1 MNDTNPYAAPQTNQ
15 NPIEIP
21 SVYTDSKYLFV
32 KNDFNS
38 PAICIRS
45 GEDVDPNSKKYKV
58 LITHVPVI
66 VYALI
71 VFGFLG
77 LILLLVC
84 QKKVSF
90 EVYLNQE
97 NARKYRRNKLVSVS
111 SFLLFIVALVLGF
124 MSGNSYVFILFGILF
139 LFFLFWIALTNKL
152 VKLVRYKNKYFQV
165 KNAHSRFLEHMP
177 RL

>member
-1 MNDTNPYAAPQTNQ
+1 MNDTNPYATPQTNQ

-21 SVYTDSKYLFV
+21 SVYTDSEYLFV

-58 LITHVPVI
+58 FITHVPII
-66 VYALI
+66 VYVLI
-71 VFGFLG
+71 IFGFLG
-77 LILLLVC
+77 LILLLIC

-124 MSGNSYVFILFGILF
+124 MSENSYVFILSGAIF
-139 LFFLFWIALTNKL
+139 LFFLFWVALTNNL
-152 VKLVRYKNKYFQV
+152 VKLVRYKNKYFQI
-165 KNAHSRFLEHMP
+165 KNAHPRFLEHTP
-177 RL
+177 KL

>member
-1 MNDTNPYAAPQTNQ
+1 MNVTNPYAAPQTNQ
-15 NPIEIP
+15 NPIKIP
-21 SVYTDSKYLFV
+21 SVYTDSKYLFI

-58 LITHVPVI
+58 LITHVPII
-66 VYALI
+66 VYVLI
-71 VFGFLG
+71 IFGFFG
-77 LILLLVC
+77 LILLLIC

-124 MSGNSYVFILFGILF
+124 MSGNSYVFILSGAIF
-139 LFFLFWIALTNKL
+139 LFFLFWAAMTNKL

-177 RL
+177 KL

>member
-1 MNDTNPYAAPQTNQ
+1 MNDTNPYATPQTNQ

-21 SVYTDSKYLFV
+21 SVYTDSEYLFV

-58 LITHVPVI
+58 LITHVPII
-66 VYALI
+66 VYVLI
-71 VFGFLG
+71 IFGFFG
-77 LILLLVC
+77 LILLLIC

-111 SFLLFIVALVLGF
+111 SFLLFLAALILGL
-124 MSGNSYVFILFGILF
+124 MYENNYALILSGAIF
-139 LFFLFWIALTNKL
+139 LFFLFWAAMTNKL
-152 VKLVRYKNKYFQV
+152 VKLVRYKNKYFQI
-165 KNAHSRFLEHMP
+165 KNAHPRFLEHIP
-177 RL
+177 KL